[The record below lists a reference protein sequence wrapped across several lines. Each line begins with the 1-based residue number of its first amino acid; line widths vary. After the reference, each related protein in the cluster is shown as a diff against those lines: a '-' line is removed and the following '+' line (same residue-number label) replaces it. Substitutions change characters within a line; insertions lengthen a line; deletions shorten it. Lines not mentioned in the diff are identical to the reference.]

1 VADILLNLYGEGTG
15 IAANNWILIIVG
27 TLLARGDAPFTLT
40 YGSAHVQARQA
51 PVIGLLNDLR
61 EALDKVPVRTAQLGQ
76 AISGNSDKLLP
87 APPPLPWRTW
97 LLWASL
103 LTGVL
108 VLGILAWRLQRQ
120 MRTGAD

>member
-1 VADILLNLYGEGTG
+1 MPKPFCRLSVLW
-15 IAANNWILIIVG
+15 AN
-27 TLLARGDAPFTLT
+27 R
-40 YGSAHVQARQA
+40 RQTS
-51 PVIGLLNDLR
+51 VNTT
-61 EALDKVPVRTAQLGQ
+61 LDKVPVQTAQLGQ